1 VLKVPAF
8 AKRQNVSGQAKK
20 QTSREMISTVS
31 KPKSELEEF
40 VVCFYYN
47 KSDKFEY
54 SGFANPTTNQE
65 LFFNLG
71 DNFEINN
78 SIGQPTQQRNWISG
92 IQSKSLPIK
101 SSGRHITAG
110 VIFKPWGLY
119 SGFRLN
125 AKYLINKTINS
136 KSFCDISNECDSN
149 NLSENQFFDLI
160 EYKLIKSINRSRMTS
175 LMQKI
180 IYELEQDNLTELAEK
195 FCRSKKAVIEAYNKM
210 IGLSPHKFNML
221 KCICDT
227 ISILQNNP
235 TMKLTE
241 LAYKQGFYDQA
252 HFIRVFKEHTGM
264 TPKEFR
270 NKNLT
275 M

>member
-1 VLKVPAF
+1 
-8 AKRQNVSGQAKK
+8 
-20 QTSREMISTVS
+20 MISTTVY

-47 KSDKFEY
+47 KSDKFDY

-71 DNFEINN
+71 DNFEIHN
-78 SIGQPTQQRNWISG
+78 SIGQPTHQRNWISG

-119 SGFRLN
+119 TAFGIN
-125 AKYLINKTINS
+125 AKNLTNKTINS
-136 KSFCDISNECDSN
+136 KSFCDISNEWDSYN
-149 NLSENQFFDLI
+149 HSENHFFDLI
-160 EYKLIKSINRSRMTS
+160 ERKLTKSMNRSRMTS
-175 LMQKI
+175 VMQKI
-180 IYELEQDNLTELAEK
+180 VDELDQENLTELSEK
-195 FCRSKKAVIEAYNKM
+195 LCRSKKTVIETYNKM
-210 IGLSPHKFNML
+210 IGLSPHKFFML

-227 ISILQNNP
+227 IAIIQNNP
-235 TMKLTE
+235 TMKMTE

-264 TPKEFR
+264 TPKTFR
-270 NKNLT
+270 NKILKT
-275 M
+275 